1 MKLIFLFIFPIIA
14 LSGCAITHQMIVPS
28 TIPAEMQQLIKSTK
42 VEEVEYSF
50 IPNDNAN
57 DMQFETV
64 IGWATRVDEINLNSS
79 FRYLVD
85 ELIQTKFSKI
95 NNNNK
100 NKVVI
105 SVQKINYTREE
116 PQNLS
121 MTVNVFVN
129 HQDKQDEKNISYSVN
144 LNHSEKDKSIY
155 DFLMKFVIGIDKFLD
170 NKYEVQ

>member
-1 MKLIFLFIFPIIA
+1 MKLIVFVFPILIFC
-14 LSGCAITHQMIVPS
+14 GCAITQQMIIPS

-57 DMQFETV
+57 DMQFKTV
-64 IGWATRVDEINLNSS
+64 IGWASRVDKVNLNSS
-79 FRYLVD
+79 FKSLVD

-95 NNNNK
+95 KNNNK

-105 SVQKINYTREE
+105 SVQETNYTRDE

-129 HQDKQDEKNISYSVN
+129 HLDKQDEKNISYSVN

-155 DFLMKFVIGIDKFLD
+155 EFLMKFVIGIDKFLD